1 MFQNCGIQLTIKLL
15 SKMAT
20 GSGKYESYNRGVR
33 LGYITAARRRR
44 GRVRGGTDRAAQLSV
59 GF

>member
-1 MFQNCGIQLTIKLL
+1 
-15 SKMAT
+15 MAS
-20 GSGKYESYNRGVR
+20 GSGQYENYNRGVR
-33 LGYITAARRRR
+33 LGFITPARRRR

>member
-1 MFQNCGIQLTIKLL
+1 
-15 SKMAT
+15 MAS
-20 GSGKYESYNRGVR
+20 GSGKYSSYNRGVR

-44 GRVRGGTDRAAQLSV
+44 GTVRGGTDRSAQLAV

>member
-1 MFQNCGIQLTIKLL
+1 
-15 SKMAT
+15 MAS
-20 GSGKYESYNRGVR
+20 GSGKYSSYNRGVR

-44 GRVRGGTDRAAQLSV
+44 GRVRGGTDRAAQLAV